1 MAQFTKIYDEE
12 RKLLR
17 KANNVNAY
25 EVYMHLKNDNA
36 YFKGEFYDLT
46 RCMMEYL
53 DMSESTLK
61 RALKS
66 LKDVGLIQTKKKGKV
81 NYYILPYDN
90 NTVITKEDER
100 TEETDV
106 HEEQHKEQECT
117 TIYTKQII
125 SPIYE
130 EVEQTHR
137 ETNSV
142 EEENV
147 EVNSADFYYQF
158 VSSSIEYWIKLY
170 KANQMDV
177 LNKEIERRF
186 KFVSSFKYGITEE
199 EFINRI
205 LGFITARIAS

>member
-25 EVYMHLKNDNA
+25 EVYLHLKNDNSF
-36 YFKGEFYDLT
+36 FKGEFYDLT
-46 RCMMEYL
+46 RCMAEYL

-81 NYYILPYDN
+81 NIYILPYDN
-90 NTVITKEDER
+90 NTVISKEDGREEAVVQ
-100 TEETDV
+100 TEEQQT
-106 HEEQHKEQECT
+106 EQECPT
-117 TIYTKQII
+117 VHTEPII

-130 EVEQTHR
+130 EVEQSNR

-142 EEENV
+142 VQEKAEIKNI
-147 EVNSADFYYQF
+147 DFYYQF
-158 VSSSIEYWIKLY
+158 VSGSIQQWIHWYNTGQTSKL
-170 KANQMDV
+170 NEDV
-177 LNKEIERRF
+177 KKRIAFISTFN
-186 KFVSSFKYGITEE
+186 YDMTEE
-199 EFINRI
+199 ECYKKIFNY
-205 LGFITARIAS
+205 ITANIAS

>member
-1 MAQFTKIYDEE
+1 MSQFIKVYDEE

-17 KANNVNAY
+17 KTNNVNAY

-36 YFKGEFYDLT
+36 FFKGEFYDLT
-46 RCMMEYL
+46 RCMAEYL

-61 RALKS
+61 RAIKS

-81 NYYILPYDN
+81 NIYTLPYDN
-90 NTVITKEDER
+90 NTVIRKEDGR
-100 TEETDV
+100 TEKTPIQT
-106 HEEQHKEQECT
+106 EQSKEQECT
-117 TIYTKQII
+117 TVYTEPII
-125 SPIYE
+125 SPTYE
-130 EVEQTHR
+130 DAEQTHR
-137 ETNSV
+137 EINNI

-177 LNKEIERRF
+177 LNKEIEKRF

-205 LGFITARIAS
+205 LGIITARIAS